1 MAWGLLLLFLAAVY
15 GVGVSFYLLNKYDK
29 LKHLPLFLASVTF
42 LLVSLANLADIIT
55 VGPTIKAI
63 VNQIREWGYIYTI
76 VLVLGNLL
84 LFVRESKPQFS
95 KFPLFF
101 AGLPVIL
108 LISYLLVYNTPVLK
122 WWVLRTAEAGAVVS
136 AILIYGLY
144 TYQKNRYKTTFAGCI
159 LFFITF
165 ITSLFI
171 PDSLQLV
178 LQVLGFLSISTVFS
192 GFLIVDKH
200 NTPKKGK

>member
-1 MAWGLLLLFLAAVY
+1 MAWGLLLLFFSAVY

-29 LKHLPLFLASVTF
+29 LKYLPLFLASIIF

-55 VGPTIKAI
+55 VGPIIKTIAS
-63 VNQIREWGYIYTI
+63 QIREWGYIYTI
-76 VLVLGNLL
+76 ILVLGNLL
-84 LFVRESKPQFS
+84 LFIRESKPEFS

-101 AGLPVIL
+101 AALPVIL
-108 LISYLLVYNTPVLK
+108 IISYLLVYNTPVLK
-122 WWVLRTAEAGAVVS
+122 WWVLRTAEAGAVLAAV
-136 AILIYGLY
+136 LIYGLY
-144 TYQKNRYKTTFAGCI
+144 AYQKNRYKTTFAGCL

-171 PDSLQLV
+171 PNSLQLV

-192 GFLIVDKH
+192 GLLIVDKH
-200 NTPKKGK
+200 HSPEKGM